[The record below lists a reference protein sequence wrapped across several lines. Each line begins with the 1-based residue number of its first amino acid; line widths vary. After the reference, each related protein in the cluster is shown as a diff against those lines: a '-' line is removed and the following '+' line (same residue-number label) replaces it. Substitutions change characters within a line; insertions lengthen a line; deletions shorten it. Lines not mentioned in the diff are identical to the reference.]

1 MAGHAPLERA
11 DALRRY
17 IVAAS
22 EFYQLHHSARLDDW
36 CARIE
41 RNLSD
46 NDKLAA
52 LSCRTSDPFGLPM
65 AGAQSDLFRAR
76 GAGGTQANELIKKGR
91 LAAHVA
97 RIKEGRLDPVEH
109 VQACLDRIKARSDL
123 NAFLF
128 VDHEGALTKAH
139 ELQGQIQAGRHGGPM
154 AGVVV
159 AVKDCIPVAG
169 LPMRAGSESL
179 ASVVPQESAPCVAAL
194 ESAGAIV
201 IGMTNLHELCYGGV
215 SDNPHYG
222 SVGHPQDSTRSPG
235 GSSGGSA
242 VALATEMAD
251 IALGTDTAGSVRMPA
266 AVCGVVGYKG
276 SYDLVSRKDLVPLAW
291 SLDHVG
297 VFAHKTVDAAWVTA
311 IMAGHDAQAYWQP
324 LQFDSVS
331 QLKLFCPTNYSFD
344 LIEPSVLT
352 AFESALAR
360 LESAGVKIQRGAL
373 PALDMS
379 PTLQHFTMAPEA
391 TQAHEELGLQHAH
404 AMGEEVR
411 TRLEAGQFIR
421 AIDYIK
427 AQRLRRVLA
436 EALEVPLLSGAHAIV
451 TPTTVT
457 GACDAQ
463 ATLENHGKSVPLRS
477 VLTRLTLPF
486 NLTGVPAISLP
497 CGRDAEGFP
506 VGLQLAGLKGGDALL
521 LQAAHQ
527 CETVLQM

>member
-1 MAGHAPLERA
+1 MAGQAPLERA

-17 IVAAS
+17 IAAAS
-22 EFYQLHHSARLDDW
+22 EFYQLHHSDRLDDW

-52 LSCRTSDPFGLPM
+52 LSCRASDPFGLPKT
-65 AGAQSDLFRAR
+65 GARSDLFRAR
-76 GAGGTQANELIKKGR
+76 VAGGTQANELIKKGR

-97 RIKEGRLDPVEH
+97 RIKEQRLDPVEH

-139 ELQGQIQAGRHGGPM
+139 ELQRQIQAGRHCGPM

-179 ASVVPQESAPCVAAL
+179 AAVVPQESAPCVAAL

-222 SVGHPQDSTRSPG
+222 SV
-235 GSSGGSA
+235 
-242 VALATEMAD
+242 
-251 IALGTDTAGSVRMPA
+251 RMPA
-266 AVCGVVGYKG
+266 AMCGVVGYKG
-276 SYDLVSRKDLVPLAW
+276 SYDLVSREDLVPLAW

-297 VFAHKTVDAAWVTA
+297 VFAHTTVDAAWVTA

-324 LQFDSVS
+324 LQFGGAA
-331 QLKLFCPTNYSFD
+331 QLRLFCPTNYSFD

-360 LESAGVKIQRGAL
+360 LESAGAKIERGAL

-379 PTLQHFTMAPEA
+379 PTLQHFTMASEA
-391 TQAHEELGLQHAH
+391 TQAHEELGLQQAH
-404 AMGEEVR
+404 AIGGEVR

-436 EALEVPLLSGAHAIV
+436 EALEVPLLNGAHAIV

-527 CETVLQM
+527 CETVLQV